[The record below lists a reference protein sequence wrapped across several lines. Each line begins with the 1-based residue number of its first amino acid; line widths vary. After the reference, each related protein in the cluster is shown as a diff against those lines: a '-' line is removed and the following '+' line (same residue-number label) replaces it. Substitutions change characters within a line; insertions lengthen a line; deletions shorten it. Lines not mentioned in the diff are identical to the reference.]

1 MNAEIKRL
9 SRSVSVLAV
18 LGWMADTCASV
29 GLHRGWWTLLPLF
42 NTVMTLGLAIA
53 LYQALKRA

>member
-1 MNAEIKRL
+1 MNAEIKNL

-29 GLHRGWWTLLPLF
+29 ALHRGWWTLLPLF

-53 LYQALKRA
+53 LYQATKRA